1 MADYES
7 ETIIVN
13 LKVAFERNHLRV
25 GKTLAPLEL
34 TLYQITRSRKMLI
47 SLIKSIF
54 AFILF
59 LSIGNSSQSININL
73 LLDYM
78 YIL

>member
-34 TLYQITRSRKMLI
+34 TLYQITRSRNMLI
-47 SLIKSIF
+47 SLIGSIF
-54 AFILF
+54 ASFFCLLGIPV
-59 LSIGNSSQSININL
+59 NQSTSTYY

-78 YIL
+78 YIM